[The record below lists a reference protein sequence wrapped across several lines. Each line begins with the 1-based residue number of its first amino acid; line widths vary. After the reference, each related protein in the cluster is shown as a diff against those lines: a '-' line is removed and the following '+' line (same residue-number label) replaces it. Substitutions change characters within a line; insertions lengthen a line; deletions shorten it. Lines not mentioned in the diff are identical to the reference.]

1 MANLHIHHEQHNTS
15 QILNILVFS
24 SPFSHVFV
32 YTYLICILFKR
43 STYLVMVIPFT
54 LLLLFILT
62 SFSSLNLYS
71 FPLLGYV
78 HANNYVYTWMNPEQC
93 VCVCF
98 EKKCFFINKSCPH
111 NAWTGNPQSPSGK
124 LTCYIISMKFI
135 NSFQSFTYKHY
146 RQWHQ
151 T

>member
-98 EKKCFFINKSCPH
+98 EKK
-111 NAWTGNPQSPSGK
+111 NASLSIRVVHTMLGQGILKAHPGSSHVILFPWN
-124 LTCYIISMKFI
+124 L
-135 NSFQSFTYKHY
+135 
-146 RQWHQ
+146 
-151 T
+151 